1 MTCFLWHPYF
11 GDASER
17 TICQNQSMM
26 TVELGDTQ
34 QSTLHDFLIS
44 CGARC
49 LCDHPPPKS
58 CSSVRNGWRSL
69 KDKIF
74 FLEIL
79 VTRYPKGIGDS
90 STMLFWVRGSK
101 KHISLKTLL

>member
-49 LCDHPPPKS
+49 LCDHPHQKKAVLPS
-58 CSSVRNGWRSL
+58 EMG
-69 KDKIF
+69 
-74 FLEIL
+74 
-79 VTRYPKGIGDS
+79 GDP
-90 STMLFWVRGSK
+90 
-101 KHISLKTLL
+101 